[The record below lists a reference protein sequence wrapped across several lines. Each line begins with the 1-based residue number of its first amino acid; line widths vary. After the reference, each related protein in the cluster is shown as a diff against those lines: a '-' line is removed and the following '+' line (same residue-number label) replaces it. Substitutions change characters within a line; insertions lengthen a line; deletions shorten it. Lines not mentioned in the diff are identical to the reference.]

1 MGSMRVLVVEDD
13 RALGAVVV
21 RGLAEEG
28 HAVDLVATALD
39 ARHAIDTVPYDAV
52 VLDLGLPDGDGTDVC
67 RQMRA
72 EGNMTPVLM
81 LTARDEIVD
90 TVRGLDSGADDY
102 LTKPFHFAELTAR
115 VRALLRR
122 PPRSVGTAIVVGDVR
137 VDNAAHVVSR
147 AGAPIAVTAREFAML
162 DYLARRAGEVVSR
175 SDLIDHVWD
184 GDYDGLSN
192 VVDVHVAN
200 LRRKLA
206 LPGRPDPIETIRGVG
221 YRMTGGTV
229 AHR

>member
-1 MGSMRVLVVEDD
+1 MRVLVVEDD
-13 RALGAVVV
+13 RALGAVLV

-28 HAVDLVATALD
+28 YAVDLVATALD
-39 ARHAIDTVPYDAV
+39 TEHAVDTVPYDVV

-67 RQMRA
+67 RRMRSA
-72 EGNMTPVLM
+72 GNMTPVLM
-81 LTARDEIVD
+81 LTARDEIGD
-90 TVRGLDSGADDY
+90 TVRGLDAGADDY
-102 LTKPFHFAELTAR
+102 LPKPFHFPELTAR

-122 PPRSVGTAIVVGDVR
+122 PPMAIGTVIEVGDVR
-137 VDNAAHVVSR
+137 LDTAAHAATR
-147 AGAPIAVTAREFAML
+147 AGIRIALTAREFALL
-162 DYLARRAGEVVSR
+162 DYLARHEGAVVSR

-206 LPGRPDPIETIRGVG
+206 IPATNDPIETVRGVG
-221 YRMTGGTV
+221 YRMAKV
-229 AHR
+229 